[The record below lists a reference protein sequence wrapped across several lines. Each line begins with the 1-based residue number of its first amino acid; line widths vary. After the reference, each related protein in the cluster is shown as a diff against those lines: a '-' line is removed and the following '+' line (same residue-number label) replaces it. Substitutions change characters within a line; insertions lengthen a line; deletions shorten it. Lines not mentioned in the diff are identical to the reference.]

1 MPMGFTYPWVSAMT
15 LGVALLLSCTAGWV
29 GLQRLRLGIKAPEM
43 ARVEPDDPRGDE
55 MFKRAYRIQMNT
67 QEGALVLLPAL
78 WICAVGWSDQLAGA
92 LGGIWIAARVWY
104 AVAYAA
110 DPTSRR
116 PAFLLSQAIYVVT
129 WLGGAAGLVLAALRA

>member
-1 MPMGFTYPWVSAMT
+1 MT

-29 GLQRLRLGIKAPEM
+29 GMQRLRLGIKAPEM
-43 ARVEPDDPRGDE
+43 TRVEPGDPRGDE

-67 QEGALVLLPAL
+67 QEGALVFLPAL
-78 WICAVGWSDQLAGA
+78 WICAFGWSDQLAGA

-104 AVAYAA
+104 ALAYAA

-116 PAFLLSQAIYVVT
+116 SAFLLSQTIYVVT
-129 WLGGAAGLVLAALRA
+129 WLGGAAGLVLAALRV

>member
-1 MPMGFTYPWVSAMT
+1 
-15 LGVALLLSCTAGWV
+15 
-29 GLQRLRLGIKAPEM
+29 
-43 ARVEPDDPRGDE
+43 

-67 QEGALVLLPAL
+67 QEGALVFLPAL

-104 AVAYAA
+104 ALAYAA

-116 PAFLLSQAIYVVT
+116 SAFLLSQAIYVVT
-129 WLGGAAGLVLAALRA
+129 WLGGAAGLVLSALRA

>member
-1 MPMGFTYPWVSAMT
+1 MT

-29 GLQRLRLGIKAPEM
+29 GMQRLRLGIKAPEM
-43 ARVEPDDPRGDE
+43 TRVEPGDPRGDE

-67 QEGALVLLPAL
+67 QEGALIFLPAL
-78 WICAVGWSDQLAGA
+78 WICAVGWGDQLAGA

-104 AVAYAA
+104 ALAYAA

-116 PAFLLSQAIYVVT
+116 SAFLLSQAIYVVT
-129 WLGGAAGLVLAALRA
+129 WLGGAAGLVLAALG

>member
-1 MPMGFTYPWVSAMT
+1 MAFTYPWACAMT

-43 ARVEPDDPRGDE
+43 ARVDPDDPHWDE
-55 MFKRAYRIQMNT
+55 PFKRAYRIQMNT
-67 QEGALVLLPAL
+67 QEGALVFLPAL
-78 WICAVGWSDQLAGA
+78 WICAFGWNDPLAGA

-104 AVAYAA
+104 ALAYAA

-116 PAFLLSQAIYVVT
+116 PAFLLSQAIYVAT
-129 WLGGAAGLVLAALRA
+129 WLSGAAGLVLVSWRA

>member
-1 MPMGFTYPWVSAMT
+1 MT

-29 GLQRLRLGIKAPEM
+29 GMQRLRLGIKAPEM
-43 ARVEPDDPRGDE
+43 TRVEPGDPRGDE

-67 QEGALVLLPAL
+67 QEGALVFLPAL
-78 WICAVGWSDQLAGA
+78 WICAFGWSDQLAGA

-104 AVAYAA
+104 ALAYAA

-116 PAFLLSQAIYVVT
+116 SAFLLSQAIYVVT
-129 WLGGAAGLVLAALRA
+129 WLGGAAGLVLSALRA

>member
-1 MPMGFTYPWVSAMT
+1 MGFTYPWVCAMT
-15 LGVALLLSCTAGWV
+15 LGVVLLLSCTAGWV

-43 ARVEPDDPRGDE
+43 ARVEADDSRGDE

-67 QEGALVLLPAL
+67 QEGALVFLPAL
-78 WICAVGWSDQLAGA
+78 WICAVGWGDQVAGV

-104 AVAYAA
+104 ALAYAA

-116 PAFLLSQAIYVVT
+116 PAFLLSQTIYVVT
-129 WLGGAAGLVLAALRA
+129 WLGGAAGLVLAVLG

>member
-1 MPMGFTYPWVSAMT
+1 MGFTYPWACAMT
-15 LGVALLLSCTAGWV
+15 LGVVLLLSCTAGWV

-43 ARVEPDDPRGDE
+43 TQTEPGDPFRDE
-55 MFKRAYRIQMNT
+55 PFKRAYRIQMNT
-67 QEGALVLLPAL
+67 QEGALVFLPAL
-78 WICAVGWSDQLAGA
+78 WICAFGWNDHLAGA

-116 PAFLLSQAIYVVT
+116 PAFLLSQTIYVVT

>member
-1 MPMGFTYPWVSAMT
+1 MT

-29 GLQRLRLGIKAPEM
+29 GMQRLRHGIKAPEM
-43 ARVEPDDPRGDE
+43 TRVEPGDPRGDE

-67 QEGALVLLPAL
+67 QEGALVFLPAL

-104 AVAYAA
+104 ALAYAA

-116 PAFLLSQAIYVVT
+116 SAFLLSQAIYVVT
-129 WLGGAAGLVLAALRA
+129 WLGGAAGLVLAALG

>member
-1 MPMGFTYPWVSAMT
+1 MT

-29 GLQRLRLGIKAPEM
+29 GMQRLRLGIKAPEM
-43 ARVEPDDPRGDE
+43 TRVEPGDPRGDE

-67 QEGALVLLPAL
+67 QEGALVFLPAL
-78 WICAVGWSDQLAGA
+78 WICAFGWSDQLAGA

-104 AVAYAA
+104 ALAYAA

-116 PAFLLSQAIYVVT
+116 SAFLLSQTIYVVT